1 MKINMTVFIILQV
14 GYIHPSKIGEKMV
27 RLKNK
32 KAFFCKLSILF
43 SLKLKKNDVSSCN
56 GFQRVKITNQSTF
69 EMLFD
74 FFFFFFLGVSLLHSP
89 VDFYYQPS
97 KAVVFLLLTKVFGR
111 CYLTFW
117 VQDYEILLLI
127 LLLTIKSYG
136 ILL

>member
-74 FFFFFFLGVSLLHSP
+74 FFFWG
-89 VDFYYQPS
+89 
-97 KAVVFLLLTKVFGR
+97 G
-111 CYLTFW
+111 C
-117 VQDYEILLLI
+117 
-127 LLLTIKSYG
+127 KSVT
-136 ILL
+136 LSC